1 MPHTLA
7 FPLVLAT
14 GNPHKVEE
22 LRAILADVPI
32 VGLADLDPPPE
43 GFREPEEVGNTFE
56 ANATIKALSYA
67 EQTGRWCLADDSG
80 LEVDALGGA
89 PGVISSHYFNDGR
102 TDGQAEGLSRDE
114 RDRLNNARL
123 LRELE
128 GISAE
133 RRDARFVCVIALAA
147 PAGVDVD
154 PHGRDARATEG
165 GARLVHTV
173 RGTFEGRIGLAGDVP
188 RGEHGF
194 GYDPLFL
201 VKPELVQTSAEL
213 TPAAKNRLSHR
224 ATAAA
229 RLREALRS
237 LGA

>member
-1 MPHTLA
+1 MPHTPA

-32 VGLADLDPPPE
+32 VGLADLAPPGG
-43 GFREPEEVGNTFE
+43 GFREPEEVGETFE

-80 LEVDALGGA
+80 LEVDALAGA

-102 TDGQAEGLSRDE
+102 TDGEAEGMSRDD

-128 GISAE
+128 GMPAE

-147 PAGVDVD
+147 PPSDGQ
-154 PHGRDARATEG
+154 P
-165 GARLVHTV
+165 ARLVHAV
-173 RGTFEGRIGLAGDVP
+173 RGTFEGRIGLPGDVP

-201 VKPELVQTSAEL
+201 VQPELARTSAEL
-213 TPAAKNRLSHR
+213 SPAAKNRLSHR
-224 ATAAA
+224 AAAA
-229 RLREALRS
+229 AKLREALRS
-237 LGA
+237 LRS